1 VKERKLS
8 RTEKPNKEIDKIDN
22 QKLLGDIQ
30 HKIDNQKPKKK
41 KKIEQNR
48 KTNKYINKSMKL
60 GKANQN
66 QREKN
71 ASLRFK

>member
-1 VKERKLS
+1 MKERKLS

-41 KKIEQNR
+41 IWALHKNQ
-48 KTNKYINKSMKL
+48 INK
-60 GKANQN
+60 
-66 QREKN
+66 
-71 ASLRFK
+71 

>member
-1 VKERKLS
+1 MKERKLS

-41 KKIEQNR
+41 KNWALHK
-48 KTNKYINKSMKL
+48 
-60 GKANQN
+60 NQI
-66 QREKN
+66 K
-71 ASLRFK
+71 K

>member
-1 VKERKLS
+1 MKERKLS

-41 KKIEQNR
+41 KIEHCI
-48 KTNKYINKSMKL
+48 KTK
-60 GKANQN
+60 
-66 QREKN
+66 
-71 ASLRFK
+71 